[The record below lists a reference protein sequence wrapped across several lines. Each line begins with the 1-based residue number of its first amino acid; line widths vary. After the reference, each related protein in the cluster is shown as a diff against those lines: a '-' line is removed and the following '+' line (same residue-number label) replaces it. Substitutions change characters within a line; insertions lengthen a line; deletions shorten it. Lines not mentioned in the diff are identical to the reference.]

1 MKNFN
6 EFNKSLINE
15 QTYEES
21 RAKHLDSINR
31 SKIVLFLQETGIELG
46 DDFVYNAVTKKYI
59 TSNKEVAESIIDEMA
74 SFNQLGNDIEVS
86 CVGPDELSVSDVEL
100 IKKFKLNWQVPY
112 TIELNSLNKEV
123 VTEAQIKG
131 NLGIPGEDGEG
142 DSYLDKVKRQKDAEF
157 ANVNPG
163 RLVGELGG
171 IQSFLSRN
179 TSGNEEELEKLAEE
193 LMVHLYSSVLPE
205 GLDFDIKLVRSGR
218 DVKSFLDE
226 MTEKASKRKEK
237 ESEDEEESEE
247 ENNDEQQEAPKQ
259 QTSEERKKQIKI
271 EVDRR
276 KMSNLIVQGEA
287 LNVKTVIEMPECK
300 NEIKRILGE
309 EIGEEYIQKLIR
321 LTQICKALDW
331 FTPVEHKASMMENHP
346 EGFAGASHVDWD
358 NEDEDEEGG
367 EEGSEEGQ
375 EEDMS
380 PVLRVVGL
388 DFVMLIHESVK
399 AVYQYLS
406 TPGIADD
413 PEIAQIVK
421 QQTSSFADEAEEFKY
436 GPEIAAELRDFINVN
451 SDVDKYPNTREFVYI
466 SLMEMDA
473 EDFLKLM
480 KGILSAT
487 PSARKKVDELIK
499 EFVDSMKQ
507 YEKELSEWEMSQKFS
522 EQPESSED
530 DGEDEVD
537 KMIRLASTGS
547 EEKEPEAINPSDL
560 SKSEIRNLIDDALDR
575 RDFEEVEKLSKY
587 LNESVYISVLES
599 YIDSK
604 NK

>member
-6 EFNKSLINE
+6 EFNKSSINE
-15 QTYEES
+15 QTYDES
-21 RAKHLDSINR
+21 RVKHLDSISR
-31 SKIVLFLQETGIELG
+31 SKIVIFLQETGIELG
-46 DDFVYNAVTKKYI
+46 EDFIYNAVTKKYI

-74 SFNQLGNDIEVS
+74 SFNQLDNDIEVS
-86 CVGPDELSVSDVEL
+86 CGGPDELSVSDVEL
-100 IKKFKLNWQVPY
+100 IKKFKLNWQVPF
-112 TIELNSLNKEV
+112 TVELNSLNKEV

-142 DSYLDKVKRQKDAEF
+142 DSYLDKIKRQKDAEF

-163 RLVGELGG
+163 SLVGELGG

-226 MTEKASKRKEK
+226 MAEKANKRKEK
-237 ESEDEEESEE
+237 EPEEEEE
-247 ENNDEQQEAPKQ
+247 ENNDEKQEAPKQ

-358 NEDEDEEGG
+358 NEDGEEEGDEEGG
-367 EEGSEEGQ
+367 EEGQ

-487 PSARKKVDELIK
+487 PSARKKVDELIG
-499 EFVDSMKQ
+499 EFVNSMKE
-507 YEKELSEWEMSQKFS
+507 YEKELAEWEMSQKFS
-522 EQPESSED
+522 EEPESSE
-530 DGEDEVD
+530 EDEESEVD

-547 EEKEPEAINPSDL
+547 EEKEPEAIDPSDL

>member
-6 EFNKSLINE
+6 EFNKSSINE
-15 QTYEES
+15 QTYDES
-21 RAKHLDSINR
+21 RVKHLDSISR
-31 SKIVLFLQETGIELG
+31 SKIVIFLQETGIELG
-46 DDFVYNAVTKKYI
+46 EDFIYNAVTKKYI

-74 SFNQLGNDIEVS
+74 SFNQLDNDIEVS
-86 CVGPDELSVSDVEL
+86 CGGPDELSVSDVEL
-100 IKKFKLNWQVPY
+100 IKKFKLNWQVPF
-112 TIELNSLNKEV
+112 TVELNSLNKEV

-131 NLGIPGEDGEG
+131 NL
-142 DSYLDKVKRQKDAEF
+142 DKIERQKDAEF
-157 ANVNPG
+157 GNVNPG

-205 GLDFDIKLVRSGR
+205 GLDFDIKLVGSGR

-226 MTEKASKRKEK
+226 MAEKANKRKEP
-237 ESEDEEESEE
+237 EEEEEEE

-358 NEDEDEEGG
+358 NEDGEEEGDEEGG
-367 EEGSEEGQ
+367 EEGQ

-507 YEKELSEWEMSQKFS
+507 YEKELAEWEMSQKFS
-522 EQPESSED
+522 EQPESTESED
-530 DGEDEVD
+530 EESEVD

-547 EEKEPEAINPSDL
+547 EEKEPEAIDPSDL

>member
-6 EFNKSLINE
+6 EFNKSSINE
-15 QTYEES
+15 QTYDES
-21 RAKHLDSINR
+21 RVKHLDSISR
-31 SKIVLFLQETGIELG
+31 SKIVIFLQETGIELG
-46 DDFVYNAVTKKYI
+46 EDFIYNAVTKKYI

-74 SFNQLGNDIEVS
+74 SFNQLDNDIEVS
-86 CVGPDELSVSDVEL
+86 CDGPDELSVSDVEL
-100 IKKFKLNWQVPY
+100 IKKFKLNWQVPF
-112 TIELNSLNKEV
+112 TVGLNSLNKEV

-142 DSYLDKVKRQKDAEF
+142 DSYLDKIKRQKDAEF
-157 ANVNPG
+157 GNVNPG

-171 IQSFLSRN
+171 IQSFLSRK

-193 LMVHLYSSVLPE
+193 LMVNLYSSVLPE
-205 GLDFDIKLVRSGR
+205 GLDFDIKFVSSGG

-226 MTEKASKRKEK
+226 MAEKANKRKE
-237 ESEDEEESEE
+237 EEEEEEEEE

-300 NEIKRILGE
+300 NEIKRILGDE
-309 EIGEEYIQKLIR
+309 EGEEYIQKLIR

-331 FTPVEHKASMMENHP
+331 FTPVEQKASMMENHP

-358 NEDEDEEGG
+358 GEDEEG
-367 EEGSEEGQ
+367 EEGSGEEGQ

-406 TPGIADD
+406 TPGISDD

-473 EDFLKLM
+473 EDFLFLM

-507 YEKELSEWEMSQKFS
+507 YEKELAEWEMSQKFS
-522 EQPESSED
+522 EQPESTEPED
-530 DGEDEVD
+530 EESEVD

-547 EEKEPEAINPSDL
+547 EEKEPEAIDPSDL

>member
-6 EFNKSLINE
+6 EFNKSSINE
-15 QTYEES
+15 QTYDES
-21 RAKHLDSINR
+21 RVKHLDSISR
-31 SKIVLFLQETGIELG
+31 SKIVIFLQETGIELG
-46 DDFVYNAVTKKYI
+46 EDFIYNAVTKKYI

-74 SFNQLGNDIEVS
+74 SFNQLDNDIEVS
-86 CVGPDELSVSDVEL
+86 CDGPDELSVSDVEL
-100 IKKFKLNWQVPY
+100 IKKFKLNWQVPF
-112 TIELNSLNKEV
+112 TVGLNSLNKEV

-142 DSYLDKVKRQKDAEF
+142 DSYLDKIKRQKDAEF
-157 ANVNPG
+157 GNVNPG

-171 IQSFLSRN
+171 IQSFLSRK

-193 LMVHLYSSVLPE
+193 LMVNLYSSVLPE
-205 GLDFDIKLVRSGR
+205 GLDFDIKFVSSGG

-226 MTEKASKRKEK
+226 MAEKANKRKE
-237 ESEDEEESEE
+237 EEEEEEEEE

-300 NEIKRILGE
+300 NEIKRILGDE
-309 EIGEEYIQKLIR
+309 EGEEYIQKLIR

-331 FTPVEHKASMMENHP
+331 FTPVEQKASMMENHP

-358 NEDEDEEGG
+358 GEDEDG
-367 EEGSEEGQ
+367 EEGSGEEGQ

-406 TPGIADD
+406 TPGISDD

-473 EDFLKLM
+473 EDFLFLM

-507 YEKELSEWEMSQKFS
+507 YEKELAEWEMSQKFS
-522 EQPESSED
+522 EQPESTEPED
-530 DGEDEVD
+530 EESEVD

-547 EEKEPEAINPSDL
+547 EEKEPEAIDPSDL

>member
-6 EFNKSLINE
+6 EFNKSSINE
-15 QTYEES
+15 QTYDES
-21 RAKHLDSINR
+21 RVKHLDSISR
-31 SKIVLFLQETGIELG
+31 SKIVIFLQETGIELG
-46 DDFVYNAVTKKYI
+46 EDFIYNAVTKKYI

-74 SFNQLGNDIEVS
+74 SFNQLDNDIEVS
-86 CVGPDELSVSDVEL
+86 CGGPDELSVSDVEL
-100 IKKFKLNWQVPY
+100 IKKFKLNWQVPF
-112 TIELNSLNKEV
+112 TVELNSLNKEV

-142 DSYLDKVKRQKDAEF
+142 DSYLDKIKRQKDAEF
-157 ANVNPG
+157 GNVNPG

-193 LMVHLYSSVLPE
+193 LMVQLYGSVLPE
-205 GLDFDIKLVRSGR
+205 GLDFDIKFVSSGG

-226 MTEKASKRKEK
+226 MAEKANKRKEP
-237 ESEDEEESEE
+237 EEEEEEE

-367 EEGSEEGQ
+367 EEGSDEEGQ

-507 YEKELSEWEMSQKFS
+507 YEKELAEWEMSQKFS
-522 EQPESSED
+522 EEPESSE
-530 DGEDEVD
+530 EDEESEVD

-547 EEKEPEAINPSDL
+547 EEKEPEAIDPSEL

>member
-6 EFNKSLINE
+6 EFNKSSINE
-15 QTYEES
+15 QTYDES
-21 RAKHLDSINR
+21 RVKHLDSISR
-31 SKIVLFLQETGIELG
+31 SKIVIFLQETGIELG
-46 DDFVYNAVTKKYI
+46 EDFIYNAVTKKYI

-74 SFNQLGNDIEVS
+74 SFNQLDNDIEVS
-86 CVGPDELSVSDVEL
+86 CGGPDELSVSDVEL
-100 IKKFKLNWQVPY
+100 IKKFKLNWQVPF
-112 TIELNSLNKEV
+112 TVELNSLNKEV

-142 DSYLDKVKRQKDAEF
+142 DSYLDKIKRQKDAEF

-163 RLVGELGG
+163 SLVGELGG

-226 MTEKASKRKEK
+226 MAEKANKRKEK
-237 ESEDEEESEE
+237 EPEEEEE
-247 ENNDEQQEAPKQ
+247 ENNDEKQEAPKQ

-367 EEGSEEGQ
+367 DEGGEEGQ

-487 PSARKKVDELIK
+487 PSARKKVDELIG
-499 EFVDSMKQ
+499 EFVNSMKE
-507 YEKELSEWEMSQKFS
+507 YEKELAEWEMSQKFS
-522 EQPESSED
+522 EEPESSE
-530 DGEDEVD
+530 EDEESEVD

-547 EEKEPEAINPSDL
+547 EEKEPEAIDPSDL

>member
-6 EFNKSLINE
+6 EFNKSSINE
-15 QTYEES
+15 QTYDES
-21 RAKHLDSINR
+21 RVKHLDSISR
-31 SKIVLFLQETGIELG
+31 SKIVIFLQETGIELG
-46 DDFVYNAVTKKYI
+46 EDFIYNAVTKKYI

-74 SFNQLGNDIEVS
+74 SFNQLDNDIEVS
-86 CVGPDELSVSDVEL
+86 CGGPDELSVSDVEL
-100 IKKFKLNWQVPY
+100 IKKFKLNWQVPF
-112 TIELNSLNKEV
+112 TVELNSLNKEV

-142 DSYLDKVKRQKDAEF
+142 DSYLDKIKRQKDAEF

-163 RLVGELGG
+163 SLVGELGG

-226 MTEKASKRKEK
+226 MAEKANKRKEP
-237 ESEDEEESEE
+237 EEEEEE
-247 ENNDEQQEAPKQ
+247 ENNDEKQEAPKQ

-367 EEGSEEGQ
+367 DEGGEEGQ

-487 PSARKKVDELIK
+487 PSARKKVDELIG
-499 EFVDSMKQ
+499 EFVNSMKE
-507 YEKELSEWEMSQKFS
+507 YEKELAEWEMSQKFS
-522 EQPESSED
+522 EEPESSE
-530 DGEDEVD
+530 EDEESEVD

-547 EEKEPEAINPSDL
+547 EEKEPEAIDPSDL

>member
-6 EFNKSLINE
+6 EFNKSSINE
-15 QTYEES
+15 QTYDES
-21 RAKHLDSINR
+21 RVKHLDSISR
-31 SKIVLFLQETGIELG
+31 SKIVIFLQETGIELG
-46 DDFVYNAVTKKYI
+46 EDFIYNAVTKKYI

-74 SFNQLGNDIEVS
+74 SFNQLDNDIEVS
-86 CVGPDELSVSDVEL
+86 CGGPDELSVSDVEL
-100 IKKFKLNWQVPY
+100 IKKFKLNWQVPF
-112 TIELNSLNKEV
+112 TVELNSLNKEV

-142 DSYLDKVKRQKDAEF
+142 DSYLDKIKRQKDAEF
-157 ANVNPG
+157 GNVNPG

-193 LMVHLYSSVLPE
+193 LMVQLYGSVLPE
-205 GLDFDIKLVRSGR
+205 GLDFDIKFVSSGG

-226 MTEKASKRKEK
+226 MAEKANKRKEK
-237 ESEDEEESEE
+237 EPEEEEEE

-367 EEGSEEGQ
+367 EEGSDEEGQ

-451 SDVDKYPNTREFVYI
+451 SDVKDW
-466 SLMEMDA
+466 A
-473 EDFLKLM
+473 
-480 KGILSAT
+480 
-487 PSARKKVDELIK
+487 
-499 EFVDSMKQ
+499 
-507 YEKELSEWEMSQKFS
+507 
-522 EQPESSED
+522 
-530 DGEDEVD
+530 
-537 KMIRLASTGS
+537 
-547 EEKEPEAINPSDL
+547 
-560 SKSEIRNLIDDALDR
+560 
-575 RDFEEVEKLSKY
+575 
-587 LNESVYISVLES
+587 
-599 YIDSK
+599 
-604 NK
+604 

>member
-6 EFNKSLINE
+6 EFNKSSINE
-15 QTYEES
+15 QTYDES
-21 RAKHLDSINR
+21 RVKHLDSISR
-31 SKIVLFLQETGIELG
+31 SKIVIFLQETGIELG
-46 DDFVYNAVTKKYI
+46 EDFIYNAVTKKYI

-74 SFNQLGNDIEVS
+74 SFNQLDNDIEVS
-86 CVGPDELSVSDVEL
+86 CDGPDELSVSDVEL
-100 IKKFKLNWQVPY
+100 IKKFKLNWQVPF
-112 TIELNSLNKEV
+112 TVGLNSLNKEV

-142 DSYLDKVKRQKDAEF
+142 DSYLDKIKRQKDAEF
-157 ANVNPG
+157 GNVNPG

-171 IQSFLSRN
+171 IQSFLSRK

-193 LMVHLYSSVLPE
+193 LMVNLYSSVLPE
-205 GLDFDIKLVRSGR
+205 GLDFDIKFVSSGG

-226 MTEKASKRKEK
+226 MAEKANKRKE
-237 ESEDEEESEE
+237 EEEEE

-300 NEIKRILGE
+300 NEIKRILGDE
-309 EIGEEYIQKLIR
+309 EGEEYIQKLIR

-331 FTPVEHKASMMENHP
+331 FTPVEQKASMMENHP

-358 NEDEDEEGG
+358 GEDEDG
-367 EEGSEEGQ
+367 EEGSGEEGQ

-406 TPGIADD
+406 TPGMSDD

-473 EDFLKLM
+473 EDFLFLM

-507 YEKELSEWEMSQKFS
+507 YEKELAEWEMSQKFS
-522 EQPESSED
+522 EQPESTEPED
-530 DGEDEVD
+530 EESEVD

-547 EEKEPEAINPSDL
+547 EEKEPEAIDPSDL